1 MSSSKPSTVSATA
14 QPSIRQRLL
23 RLKPYFVRQKWVWAL
38 AIGATLVAALT
49 EPLIP
54 ALFQPLLDNGFAEN
68 SLPLWSIPL
77 VVIGLFTVRGLAHFV
92 AQYALARVTNDG
104 MEKLRSDLFA
114 KLVRSDLS
122 LFSRQSASALSNT
135 VVYEVQIG
143 ASQLVSALIGLT
155 RDGFTLLALI
165 GYLMWLNWQ
174 LTLVVF
180 TVAPGLSWIMKV
192 LSRRLYGLT
201 KESQQA
207 TDDLAYVVEEN
218 VLAHRM
224 VRLHGAQAQQMG
236 RFNALGQRLRRL
248 ALKSTVASAAMTP
261 LTQIMAAIALSL
273 VLVIALVQSREAGS
287 GHHGGQFCGLH
298 HGHADADRAHQTSG
312 RCGQPH
318 HAGLGR
324 AGAWLGLMHDAPE
337 ESQGQHQTQRS
348 NGALEWQRRVRAV
361 QPGRCARIGE
371 HPSERGARRNRGPG
385 GHVRGRQNHA

>member
-1 MSSSKPSTVSATA
+1 MV
-14 QPSIRQRLL
+14 LL
-23 RLKPYFVRQKWVWAL
+23 L
-38 AIGATLVAALT
+38 
-49 EPLIP
+49 
-54 ALFQPLLDNGFAEN
+54 
-68 SLPLWSIPL
+68 
-77 VVIGLFTVRGLAHFV
+77 H
-92 AQYALARVTNDG
+92 ALARVTNDG

-114 KLVRSDLS
+114 KLVRADLS

-155 RDGFTLLALI
+155 RDGFTLLALV

-201 KESQQA
+201 KESQKA

-224 VRLHGAQAQQMG
+224 VRLHGAQGQQMG

-248 ALKSTVASAAMTP
+248 ALKSTAASAAMTP
-261 LTQIMAAIALSL
+261 LTQIMAAVALSL
-273 VLVIALVQSREAGS
+273 VLMIALAKPRS
-287 GHHGGQFCGLH
+287 GVVRDGGGLCGLH
-298 HGHADADRAHQTSG
+298 HSHVDADRAHQTFG

-318 HAGLGR
+318 HPRLGR
-324 AGAWLGLMHDAPE
+324 AGAWLGPD
-337 ESQGQHQTQRS
+337 
-348 NGALEWQRRVRAV
+348 
-361 QPGRCARIGE
+361 
-371 HPSERGARRNRGPG
+371 ARRARRKPRPTPDAAGKRRP
-385 GHVRGRQNHA
+385 